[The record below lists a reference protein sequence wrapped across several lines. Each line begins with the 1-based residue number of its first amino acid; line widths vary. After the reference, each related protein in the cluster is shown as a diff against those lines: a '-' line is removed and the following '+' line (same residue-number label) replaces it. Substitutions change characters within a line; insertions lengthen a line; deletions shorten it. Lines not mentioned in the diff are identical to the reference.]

1 MKINLIRFGVVAAV
15 AGAAFSL
22 LAQPEI
28 SNVTQS
34 RNDETHLVT
43 ISYDL
48 SETAIVTAQVFLE
61 GEKVLY
67 PDYGDMVGKV
77 HRVVE
82 AGTECKIWWKAPAGL
97 SANAQVK
104 LSAWSKDDPPDY
116 MEIDMITAKRWRFYE
131 TAEDVPFGVTN
142 RLYKTD
148 KLLLRKIYAKNI
160 QWPMGTSSDRLD
172 DSQTYETNKSFYVQH
187 VPHMVTMTTNYYIS
201 VYELT
206 KRQYGNVIDRKFV
219 RPENIT
225 TDDVRPAPKSY
236 LTLRGSNASYY
247 WPVNGHSV
255 PSTTAV
261 GMFQRFTG
269 LVIDLPTEAQ
279 WEYACRA
286 GEAKNLYT
294 GEALTSEAVDRIA
307 WHMDNYANDPEGEAG
322 MTHEVGLLS
331 PNKWGLYDMLGNGAE
346 LCLDVMASGNGVNAD
361 FYKGAAAVDPV
372 GPASGTNAGNEGR
385 HARRGGG
392 VSNGLDASLSGYLYC
407 RADLRTS
414 IKYTAGYSENAIR
427 FVVPAVIP

>member
-1 MKINLIRFGVVAAV
+1 MKMKLIRFVVMTAAT
-15 AGAAFSL
+15 GATLSV

-34 RNDETHLVT
+34 RNDDTHLVT

-48 SETAIVTAQVFLE
+48 SEDAIVTAQVFLG

-67 PDYGDMVGKV
+67 PDYGDMAGKV
-77 HRVVE
+77 HRVVK
-82 AGTECKIWWKAPAGL
+82 AGTGCKIWWKAPAGL

-116 MEIDMITAKRWRFYE
+116 MEIDMITANRWRFYA

-172 DSQTYETNKSFYVQH
+172 GSQTYETNKSFYVQH
-187 VPHMVTMTTNYYIS
+187 MPHMVTMTTNYYIS

-206 KRQYGNVIDRKFV
+206 KRQYGNVIDRTFV
-219 RPENIT
+219 KPENIT
-225 TDDVRPAPKSY
+225 TDDVRPVPKSY

-255 PSTTAV
+255 PSTTTV
-261 GMFQRFTG
+261 GIFQRFTG

-307 WHMDNYANDPEGEAG
+307 WHKDNYANDPEGEDG
-322 MTHEVGLLS
+322 KTHEVGLLV
-331 PNKWGLYDMLGNGAE
+331 PNRWGLYDMLGNGAE

-372 GPASGTNAGNEGR
+372 GPVSGTNAGNEGR
-385 HARRGGG
+385 HARRGGS
-392 VSNGLDASLSGYLYC
+392 VSNGLDASLASYLYC
-407 RADLRTS
+407 RADLRAS
-414 IKYTAGYSENAIR
+414 IKYTAGYAENAIR